1 MKRSSYRR
9 ARRKAERLSLTRR
22 EQEVCALVA
31 DGLANKVIARRLG
44 LALGTVKIHLHR
56 ALSKTRFSNR
66 TELAVWM
73 VRQ

>member
-9 ARRKAERLSLTRR
+9 ARRKPERLSLTRR
-22 EQEVCALVA
+22 EQEVCVLVA
-31 DGLANKVIARRLG
+31 DGLGNKAIARKLG

-56 ALSKTRFSNR
+56 AFNKTRFSNR